1 MNKNQIRQLTYE
13 LIKEYEGDQLAT
25 YAHVSNRLLGAF
37 LNEELLAIK
46 QELEHQIADEA
57 LEAAGWSRSD
67 TGEWRKKEA
76 SDFYQRLQAA
86 RKRMEEK
93 DNENHTN

>member
-1 MNKNQIRQLTYE
+1 M
-13 LIKEYEGDQLAT
+13 IKEYEGDHLAT

-37 LNEELLAIK
+37 LYEELLDIK
-46 QELEHQIADEA
+46 QELEHHIAEGA
-57 LEAAGWSRSD
+57 LEDAGWSRSD

-76 SDFYQRLQAA
+76 SDFYQRLHAA
-86 RKRMEEK
+86 RKRIEEK